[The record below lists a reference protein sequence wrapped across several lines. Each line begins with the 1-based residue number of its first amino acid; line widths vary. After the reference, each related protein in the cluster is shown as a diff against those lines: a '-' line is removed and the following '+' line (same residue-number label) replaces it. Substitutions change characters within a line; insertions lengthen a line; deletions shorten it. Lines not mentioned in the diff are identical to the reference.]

1 MSKEENIAIMGFST
15 VKTGREEECIELA
28 KNLMRS
34 THSED
39 KGCLNYI
46 FFQRIDNPREFIF
59 LEQWQDVSTVQAHIK
74 RLISVYGPPSSGQG
88 LPDALTEPWEKSEFV
103 PLRLIE

>member
-15 VKTGREEECIELA
+15 AKTGREKECIELA
-28 KNLMRS
+28 KNLTRS

-59 LEQWQDVSTVQAHIK
+59 LEQWQDVSAVQAHIK
-74 RLISVYGPPSSGQG
+74 RLISIYGPPSSGQG

-103 PLRLIE
+103 SLQLIA

>member
-1 MSKEENIAIMGFST
+1 MSKEEKIAVMGFST
-15 VKTGREEECIELA
+15 AKTGREEECIELA
-28 KNLMRS
+28 KSLILS

-46 FFQRIDNPREFIF
+46 FFQRIDNPREYVF
-59 LEQWQDVSTVQAHIK
+59 LEQWQDVSALQSHIK

-88 LPDALTEPWEKSEFV
+88 LPDAIIEPWEKWEFV